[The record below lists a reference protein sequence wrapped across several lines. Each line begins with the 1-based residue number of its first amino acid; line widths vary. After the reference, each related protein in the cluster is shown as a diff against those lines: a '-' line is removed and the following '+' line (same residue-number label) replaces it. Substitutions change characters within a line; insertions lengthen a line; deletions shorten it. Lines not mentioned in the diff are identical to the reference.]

1 MQPVYIEIHNFKSI
15 KDIKLDLTKLQD
27 KAILIQATNEDDA
40 GALSNRSGKSNLMKA
55 LVWGLFGVSFIE
67 GTSDEITTYGE
78 KETFVIIRFD
88 TGAEIERRFKN
99 KAQTFF
105 YRKNGKDEFDSNKDA
120 ESLFLKDIGL
130 DTKNKAII
138 FNGVYLNTGVDNL
151 ISSTAG
157 DRLKIMTEW
166 FDLSRYDKAVEYT
179 RSKMKEWQTELSAI
193 DSEREKAQLAQA
205 SLEEN
210 KTKLVQI
217 EQDIRDLKDK
227 EIKLRDRQKDFDSY
241 SGLCDNFFLLEE
253 KLREIQDENTDT
265 EKAKEEFSKVD
276 IKVLEDKKELLNKA
290 LIEYKQRI
298 SEINLRLVELQN
310 QLVNPYTCPHCKT
323 SLVLS
328 NKELIEVSLEAN
340 EQIKRDIYALSL
352 ELSEV
357 KKPESSS
364 NIELEIREYYRL
376 KPLSEKA
383 IIQTDEIETQIKDLK
398 AKIETKPKDYSVEL
412 KELNQKLM
420 DLSFIKGEIQSK
432 VSLSKELIDKL
443 PELEESGKKLTELCR
458 LALLWAGERNKV
470 GIFQQLK
477 SLTFSKIIT
486 NLSLYVNNILTNHF
500 YIQSTI
506 KIESTAKGIEIYQ
519 VIDGEAHPVSSMS
532 AGERARVAFALALS
546 LKKFYST
553 KLDVIIADEFF
564 SSLDSTGMEFVIK
577 TMNTFSGMKF
587 LISHVSCESE
597 HQINLVKKDGVT
609 YVR

>member
-15 KDIKLDLTKLQD
+15 KDIKLDLTKFKD
-27 KAILIQATNEDDA
+27 KTVLIQATNEDDA
-40 GALSNRSGKSNLMKA
+40 GALSNRGGKSNLMKA

-78 KETFVIIRFD
+78 KETFVIVRFD

-105 YRKNGKDEFDSNKDA
+105 YRKNGKDESDSNKDA
-120 ESLFLKDIGL
+120 EALFLKDIGL

-138 FNGVYLNTGVDNL
+138 SNGVYLNTGVDNL

-157 DRLKIMTEW
+157 DRLKTMTEW
-166 FDLSRYDKAVEYT
+166 FDLSRYDKAVEYA
-179 RSKMKEWQTELSAI
+179 RSKLKEWQTELSAI
-193 DSEREKAQLAQA
+193 DSEREKAQFAQA

-227 EIKLRDRQKDFDSY
+227 EIKLRDRQKDFDNY
-241 SGLCDNFFLLEE
+241 SGLSGNLFLLEE
-253 KLREIQDENTDT
+253 KLREIKDENTDT
-265 EKAKEEFSKVD
+265 EEAKKAFSKID
-276 IKVLEDKKELLNKA
+276 IKALEDEKEKLTKEKNESLEKRAKIREKLND
-290 LIEYKQRI
+290 
-298 SEINLRLVELQN
+298 LRS
-310 QLVNPYTCPHCKT
+310 QLVNPLTCPHCGT
-323 SLVLS
+323 SLVLN
-328 NKELIEVSLEAN
+328 NK
-340 EQIKRDIYALSL
+340 

-357 KKPESSS
+357 SVEANNKIKKELVELESS
-364 NIELEIREYYRL
+364 LEEPAPKSPDYLEPQIREYYRL
-376 KPLSEKA
+376 KPFSEKA
-383 IIQTDEIETQIKDLK
+383 IIQTGDIETQIKDLK
-398 AKIETKPKDYSVEL
+398 AKIETKPKDYSTEL
-412 KELNQKLM
+412 KELNQKMM

-432 VSLSKELIDKL
+432 VSSCEELIEKL
-443 PELEESGKKLTELCR
+443 PELEESSKRLTELSR

-500 YIQSTI
+500 FIQSTI

-519 VIDGEAHPVSSMS
+519 VVDGEAHPVSSMS

-553 KLDVIIADEFF
+553 KLDILIADETF
-564 SSLDSTGMEFVIK
+564 SSLDSTGMEFVIG

-587 LISHVSCESE
+587 LISHVPCENE
-597 HQINLVKKDGVT
+597 YQINLVKKDGVT
-609 YVR
+609 YVG

>member
-15 KDIKLDLTKLQD
+15 KDIKLDLTKFKD
-27 KAILIQATNEDDA
+27 KTVLIQATNEDDA
-40 GALSNRSGKSNLMKA
+40 GALSNRGGKSNLMKA

-78 KETFVIIRFD
+78 KETFVIVRFD

-105 YRKNGKDEFDSNKDA
+105 YRKNGKDESDSNKDA
-120 ESLFLKDIGL
+120 EALFLKDIGL

-138 FNGVYLNTGVDNL
+138 SNGVYLNTGVDNL

-157 DRLKIMTEW
+157 DRLKTMTEW
-166 FDLSRYDKAVEYT
+166 FDLSRYDKAVEYA
-179 RSKMKEWQTELSAI
+179 RSKLKEWQTELSAI
-193 DSEREKAQLAQA
+193 DSEREKAQSAQA

-241 SGLCDNFFLLEE
+241 SGLSDNLFLLEE

-265 EKAKEEFSKVD
+265 EEAKKAFSKID
-276 IKVLEDKKELLNKA
+276 IKALEDKKELLDKA

-298 SEINLRLVELQN
+298 SEINLKLVELQS
-310 QLVNPYTCPHCKT
+310 QLVNPYICPHCKT

-328 NKELIEVSLEAN
+328 NKELVEVSLEAN
-340 EQIKRDIYALSL
+340 EQIKRDMYLLDL
-352 ELSEV
+352 ELSEA

-376 KPLSEKA
+376 KPFSEKA
-383 IIQTDEIETQIKDLK
+383 IIQTRDIETQIKDLK
-398 AKIETKPKDYSVEL
+398 AKIETKPKDYSTEL
-412 KELNQKLM
+412 KELNQKMM

-432 VSLSKELIDKL
+432 VSSCEELIEKL
-443 PELEESGKKLTELCR
+443 PELEESSKRLTELSR

-500 YIQSTI
+500 FIQSTI

-519 VIDGEAHPVSSMS
+519 VVDGEAHPVSSMS

-553 KLDVIIADEFF
+553 KLDILIADETF
-564 SSLDSTGMEFVIK
+564 SSLDSTGMEFVIN
-577 TMNTFSGMKF
+577 TMGTFSGMKF
-587 LISHVSCESE
+587 LISHVPCENE
-597 HQINLVKKDGVT
+597 YQINLVKKDGVT

>member
-15 KDIKLDLTKLQD
+15 KDIKLDLTKFKD
-27 KAILIQATNEDDA
+27 KTVLIQATNEDDA
-40 GALSNRSGKSNLMKA
+40 GALSNRGGKSNLMKA

-78 KETFVIIRFD
+78 KETFVIVRFD

-105 YRKNGKDEFDSNKDA
+105 YRKNGKDESDSNKDA
-120 ESLFLKDIGL
+120 EALFLKDIGL

-138 FNGVYLNTGVDNL
+138 SNGVYLNTGVDNL

-157 DRLKIMTEW
+157 DRLKTMTEW
-166 FDLSRYDKAVEYT
+166 FDLSRYDKAVEYA
-179 RSKMKEWQTELSAI
+179 RSKLKEWQTELSAI
-193 DSEREKAQLAQA
+193 DSEREKAQFAQA

-227 EIKLRDRQKDFDSY
+227 EIKLRDRQKDFDNY
-241 SGLCDNFFLLEE
+241 SGLSGNLFLLEE
-253 KLREIQDENTDT
+253 KLREIKDENTDT
-265 EKAKEEFSKVD
+265 EEAKKAFSKID
-276 IKVLEDKKELLNKA
+276 IKALEDEKEKLTKEKNESLEKRAKIREKLND
-290 LIEYKQRI
+290 
-298 SEINLRLVELQN
+298 LRS
-310 QLVNPYTCPHCKT
+310 QLVNPLTCPHCGT
-323 SLVLS
+323 SLVLN
-328 NKELIEVSLEAN
+328 NK
-340 EQIKRDIYALSL
+340 

-357 KKPESSS
+357 SVEANNKIKKELVELESS
-364 NIELEIREYYRL
+364 LEEPAPKSPDYLEPQIREYYRL
-376 KPLSEKA
+376 KPFSEKA
-383 IIQTDEIETQIKDLK
+383 IIQTGDIETQIKDLK
-398 AKIETKPKDYSVEL
+398 AKIETKPKDYSTEL
-412 KELNQKLM
+412 KELNQKMM

-432 VSLSKELIDKL
+432 VSSCEELIEKL
-443 PELEESGKKLTELCR
+443 PELEESSKRLTELSR

-500 YIQSTI
+500 FIQSTI

-519 VIDGEAHPVSSMS
+519 VVDGEAHPVSSMS

-553 KLDVIIADEFF
+553 KLDILIADETF
-564 SSLDSTGMEFVIK
+564 SSLDSTGMEFVIG

-587 LISHVSCESE
+587 LISHVPCENE
-597 HQINLVKKDGVT
+597 YQINLVKKDGVT

>member
-15 KDIKLDLTKLQD
+15 KDIKLDLTKFKD
-27 KAILIQATNEDDA
+27 KTVLIQATNEDDA
-40 GALSNRSGKSNLMKA
+40 GALSNRGGKSNLMKA

-78 KETFVIIRFD
+78 KETFVIVRFD

-105 YRKNGKDEFDSNKDA
+105 YRKNGKDESDSNKDA
-120 ESLFLKDIGL
+120 EALFLKDIGL

-138 FNGVYLNTGVDNL
+138 SNGVYLNTGVDNL

-157 DRLKIMTEW
+157 DRLKTMTEW
-166 FDLSRYDKAVEYT
+166 FDLSRYDKAVEYA
-179 RSKMKEWQTELSAI
+179 RSKLKEWQIELSAI
-193 DSEREKAQLAQA
+193 DSEREKAQFAQA

-227 EIKLRDRQKDFDSY
+227 EIKLRDRQKDFDNY
-241 SGLCDNFFLLEE
+241 SGLSGNLFLLEE
-253 KLREIQDENTDT
+253 KLREIKDENTDT
-265 EKAKEEFSKVD
+265 EEAKKAFSKID
-276 IKVLEDKKELLNKA
+276 IKALEDEKEKLTKEKNESLEKRAKIREKLND
-290 LIEYKQRI
+290 
-298 SEINLRLVELQN
+298 LRS
-310 QLVNPYTCPHCKT
+310 QLVNPLTCPHCGT
-323 SLVLS
+323 SLVLN
-328 NKELIEVSLEAN
+328 NK
-340 EQIKRDIYALSL
+340 

-357 KKPESSS
+357 SVEANNKIKKELVELESS
-364 NIELEIREYYRL
+364 LEEPAPKSPDYLEPQIREYYRL
-376 KPLSEKA
+376 KPFSEKA
-383 IIQTDEIETQIKDLK
+383 IIQTGDIETQIKDLK
-398 AKIETKPKDYSVEL
+398 AKIETKPKDYSTEL
-412 KELNQKLM
+412 KELNQKMM

-432 VSLSKELIDKL
+432 VSSCEELIEKL
-443 PELEESGKKLTELCR
+443 PELEESSKRLTELSR

-500 YIQSTI
+500 FIQSTI

-519 VIDGEAHPVSSMS
+519 VVDGEAHPVSSMS

-553 KLDVIIADEFF
+553 KLDILIADETF
-564 SSLDSTGMEFVIK
+564 SSLDSTGMEFVIG
-577 TMNTFSGMKF
+577 TMNTFGGMKF
-587 LISHVSCESE
+587 LISHVPCENE
-597 HQINLVKKDGVT
+597 YQINLVKKDGVT

>member
-15 KDIKLDLTKLQD
+15 KDIKLDLTKFKD
-27 KAILIQATNEDDA
+27 KTVLIQATNEDDA
-40 GALSNRSGKSNLMKA
+40 GALSNRGGKSNLMKA

-78 KETFVIIRFD
+78 KETFVIVRFD

-105 YRKNGKDEFDSNKDA
+105 YRKNGKDESDSNKDA
-120 ESLFLKDIGL
+120 EALFLKDIGL

-138 FNGVYLNTGVDNL
+138 SNGVYLNTGVDNL

-157 DRLKIMTEW
+157 DRLKTMTEW
-166 FDLSRYDKAVEYT
+166 FDLSRYDKAVEYA
-179 RSKMKEWQTELSAI
+179 RAKLKEWQPELSAI
-193 DSEREKAQLAQA
+193 DSEREKAQFAQA

-227 EIKLRDRQKDFDSY
+227 EIKLRDRQKDFDNY
-241 SGLCDNFFLLEE
+241 SGLSGNLFLLEE
-253 KLREIQDENTDT
+253 KLREIKDENTDT
-265 EKAKEEFSKVD
+265 EEAKKAFSKID
-276 IKVLEDKKELLNKA
+276 IKALEDEKEKLTKEKNESLEKRAKIREKLND
-290 LIEYKQRI
+290 
-298 SEINLRLVELQN
+298 LRS
-310 QLVNPYTCPHCKT
+310 QLVNPLTCPHCGT
-323 SLVLS
+323 SLVLN
-328 NKELIEVSLEAN
+328 NK
-340 EQIKRDIYALSL
+340 

-357 KKPESSS
+357 SVEANNKIKKELVELESS
-364 NIELEIREYYRL
+364 LEEPAPKSPDYLEPQIREYYRL
-376 KPLSEKA
+376 KPFSEKA
-383 IIQTDEIETQIKDLK
+383 IIQTGDIETQIKDLK
-398 AKIETKPKDYSVEL
+398 AKIETKPKDYSTEL
-412 KELNQKLM
+412 KELNQKMM

-432 VSLSKELIDKL
+432 VSSCEELIEKL
-443 PELEESGKKLTELCR
+443 PELEESSKRLTELSR

-500 YIQSTI
+500 FIQSTI

-519 VIDGEAHPVSSMS
+519 VVDGEAQPVSSMS

-553 KLDVIIADEFF
+553 KLDILIADETF
-564 SSLDSTGMEFVIK
+564 SSLDSTGMEFVIG

-587 LISHVSCESE
+587 LISHVPCENE
-597 HQINLVKKDGVT
+597 YQINLVKKDGVT
-609 YVR
+609 YVG

>member
-15 KDIKLDLTKLQD
+15 KDIKLDLTKFKD
-27 KAILIQATNEDDA
+27 KTVLIQATNEDDA
-40 GALSNRSGKSNLMKA
+40 GALSNRGGKSNLMKA

-78 KETFVIIRFD
+78 KETFVIVRFD

-105 YRKNGKDEFDSNKDA
+105 YRKNGKDESDSNKDA
-120 ESLFLKDIGL
+120 EALFLKDIGL

-138 FNGVYLNTGVDNL
+138 SNGVYLNTGVDNL

-157 DRLKIMTEW
+157 DRLKTMTEW
-166 FDLSRYDKAVEYT
+166 FDLSRYDKAVEYA
-179 RSKMKEWQTELSAI
+179 RSKLKEWQTELSVI

-227 EIKLRDRQKDFDSY
+227 EIKLRDRQKDFDNY
-241 SGLCDNFFLLEE
+241 SGLSGNLFLLEE
-253 KLREIQDENTDT
+253 KLREIKDENTDT
-265 EKAKEEFSKVD
+265 EEAKKAFSKID
-276 IKVLEDKKELLNKA
+276 IKALEDEKEKLTKEKNEFLEKRAKIREKLND
-290 LIEYKQRI
+290 
-298 SEINLRLVELQN
+298 LRS
-310 QLVNPYTCPHCKT
+310 QLVNPLTCPHCGT
-323 SLVLS
+323 SLVLN
-328 NKELIEVSLEAN
+328 NK
-340 EQIKRDIYALSL
+340 

-357 KKPESSS
+357 SVEANNKIKKELVELESS
-364 NIELEIREYYRL
+364 LEEPAPKSPDYLEPQIREYYRL
-376 KPLSEKA
+376 KPFSEKA
-383 IIQTDEIETQIKDLK
+383 IIQTGDIETQIKDLK
-398 AKIETKPKDYSVEL
+398 AKIETKPKDYSTEL
-412 KELNQKLM
+412 KELNQKMM

-432 VSLSKELIDKL
+432 VSSCEELIEKL
-443 PELEESGKKLTELCR
+443 PELEESSKRLTELSR

-500 YIQSTI
+500 FIQSTI

-519 VIDGEAHPVSSMS
+519 VVDGEAHPVSSMS

-553 KLDVIIADEFF
+553 KLDILIADETF
-564 SSLDSTGMEFVIK
+564 SSLDSTGMEFVIG

-587 LISHVSCESE
+587 LISHVHCENE
-597 HQINLVKKDGVT
+597 YQINLVKKDGVT
-609 YVR
+609 YVG